1 MLQCVDS
8 STIKDFPSSAFTAKL
23 LEMMSSQILS
33 STLLRLVPTWSVNT
47 QGKTKQK
54 KSPQEKASSF
64 QLLVSFFGCQSSNAH
79 VSSLAWP
86 HSKSPALDLWC
97 SHILLSSAWSFWSTM
112 NSPIG
117 QLYYWPCPRSP
128 LAASLHQFPWVLCS
142 SLPHLCLQV
151 YHPPLLACQHP
162 GSCPQ
167 PG

>member
-1 MLQCVDS
+1 MCGLFYNKRFSIICFHCQIVRNDEFPDS
-8 STIKDFPSSAFTAKL
+8 KFY
-23 LEMMSSQILS
+23 
-33 STLLRLVPTWSVNT
+33 TLKAGSYLISEHTRENN
-47 QGKTKQK
+47 K
-54 KSPQEKASSF
+54 KNSPKRKPAVFSCLCPF
-64 QLLVSFFGCQSSNAH
+64 LAARSSNAH
-79 VSSLAWP
+79 VSSMAWP
-86 HSKSPALDLWC
+86 YSKSPALDLWR

-162 GSCPQ
+162 GSCLQ